1 MGPIQKAKIFERV
14 IVDVEELCYIY
25 IDVEELYYYSILYLF
40 IIKY

>member
-14 IVDVEELCYIY
+14 IVDVEELYY
-25 IDVEELYYYSILYLF
+25 IDVEDCYYYSILYLF

>member
-14 IVDVEELCYIY
+14 IVHVEELYY

>member
-1 MGPIQKAKIFERV
+1 MGPIQKAKIFERA
-14 IVDVEELCYIY
+14 IVDVEELYY